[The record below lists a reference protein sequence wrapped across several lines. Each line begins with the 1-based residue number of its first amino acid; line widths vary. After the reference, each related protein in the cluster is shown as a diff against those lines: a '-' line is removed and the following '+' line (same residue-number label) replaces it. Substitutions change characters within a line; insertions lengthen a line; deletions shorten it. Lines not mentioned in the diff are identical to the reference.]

1 MRLSSRMLAFAALLA
16 CSACANQ
23 PTTTTLVTPTN
34 QQFSTV
40 QWDDAIAARSVAR
53 VSNGGLISLR

>member
-23 PTTTTLVTPTN
+23 PSTTTLVTPTN
-34 QQFSTV
+34 QQFTAV